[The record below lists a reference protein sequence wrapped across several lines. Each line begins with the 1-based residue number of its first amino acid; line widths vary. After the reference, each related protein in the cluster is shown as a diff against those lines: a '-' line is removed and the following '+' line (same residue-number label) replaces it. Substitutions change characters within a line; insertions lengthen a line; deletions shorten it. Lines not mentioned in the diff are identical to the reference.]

1 MERIFPV
8 GLHQG
13 TEKVGNLVRRKGPAI
28 AGLIVIP
35 ATAGLLALA
44 AGTDQNIA
52 QGLGDILARGTR
64 GNA

>member
-13 TEKVGNLVRRKGPAI
+13 TEKVGNLVRRKGTAI

-52 QGLGDILARGTR
+52 QGLGDILAHGTR